1 MNKWASSCFPGVL
14 RSWQASSCSQRAVVE
29 HMRTC
34 WADDSA
40 ALFPEVP
47 VGDEAGMPVS
57 HQGYF
62 GKAQCK
68 SVLGSRSG
76 FEHKDLLP
84 CFYFQVYLS
93 FEFAFYICSSW
104 PLPSSRVRILTH

>member
-1 MNKWASSCFPGVL
+1 MHKWTSSCFPGVL

-47 VGDEAGMPVS
+47 VGEGLECQCLIRDILEKHNASQSLAAGVALSTKICFHVFTFKFIYLLSLPFLFVS
-57 HQGYF
+57 
-62 GKAQCK
+62 
-68 SVLGSRSG
+68 VG
-76 FEHKDLLP
+76 F
-84 CFYFQVYLS
+84 CQ
-93 FEFAFYICSSW
+93 AAG
-104 PLPSSRVRILTH
+104 